1 MSETNGLS
9 VKRSYSEAVSQRSGR
24 PTLVGLTGG
33 IGSGKS
39 TIAAELARRGCRV
52 YDCDRE
58 AKRIIAENPDVQAQI
73 IALLGEEAFQR
84 PKTNDQR
91 PVYNTQYVAKC
102 VFEDKQL
109 LAQLNAIV
117 HPAVAEDIKANGQQ
131 LTANSPLFIES
142 AILYESGFDRLCD
155 RVVYVDA
162 PEEVRIARTVQRDH
176 CDAAQVRA
184 RIRSQQTQP
193 HEKAIVLMNDG
204 SVSVA
209 QLAEQIL
216 SLI

>member
-1 MSETNGLS
+1 MIIGI
-9 VKRSYSEAVSQRSGR
+9 
-24 PTLVGLTGG
+24 TGG

-39 TIAAELARRGCRV
+39 TIAAELARRGYRV

-58 AKRIIAENPDVQAQI
+58 AKRIVAENKEVQQAI
-73 IALLGEEAFQR
+73 IHLLGEEAFI
-84 PKTNDQR
+84 NGL
-91 PVYNTQYVAKC
+91 YNTQYVAKR

-117 HPAVAEDIKANGQQ
+117 HPAVAEDIKANSQQ
-131 LTANSPLFIES
+131 LTANSLLFIES

-162 PEEVRIARTVQRDH
+162 PEELRVARTVARDH
-176 CDAAQVRA
+176 CDAEQVCA

-193 HEKAIVLMNDG
+193 HKEAIVLMNDG

-216 SLI
+216 LTLQP

>member
-39 TIAAELARRGCRV
+39 TIAAELARRGYRV

-58 AKRIIAENPDVQAQI
+58 AKRIVAENKEVQQAI
-73 IALLGEEAFQR
+73 IHLLGEEAFI
-84 PKTNDQR
+84 NGL
-91 PVYNTQYVAKC
+91 YNTQYVAKR

-117 HPAVAEDIKANGQQ
+117 HPAVAEDIKANSQQ
-131 LTANSPLFIES
+131 LTANSLLFIES

-155 RVVYVDA
+155 RVVYVNS

>member
-1 MSETNGLS
+1 M
-9 VKRSYSEAVSQRSGR
+9 Q
-24 PTLVGLTGG
+24 
-33 IGSGKS
+33 
-39 TIAAELARRGCRV
+39 
-52 YDCDRE
+52 
-58 AKRIIAENPDVQAQI
+58 QAI

-84 PKTNDQR
+84 GPDWTNDQR
-91 PVYNTQYVAKC
+91 PVYNTQYVAKR
-102 VFEDKQL
+102 VFAEPEL
-109 LAQLNAIV
+109 LHRLNAIV
-117 HPAVAEDIKANGQQ
+117 HPAVAEDIRANSQK
-131 LTANSPLFIES
+131 LTANSLLFIES

-162 PEEVRIARTVQRDH
+162 PEELRVARTVQRDH
-176 CDAAQVRA
+176 CDAAQVLA

-193 HEKAIVLMNDG
+193 HKKAIVLMNDG

>member
-73 IALLGEEAFQR
+73 IALLGEEAFLNGQ
-84 PKTNDQR
+84 
-91 PVYNTQYVAKC
+91 YNTQYVAKC

-117 HPAVAEDIKANGQQ
+117 HPAVAEDIKANSQK